1 MVKLE
6 PLIITVALTG
16 AEVKVSDNPY
26 LPITPEQIAKDAIE
40 CYYAGARIAHIH
52 VRDNEGNPS
61 SDINL
66 FKKVKDLINKEV
78 PLLVQFTTGG
88 AIGMTEDE
96 RAKVLELLPD
106 MATLNMGSINFGN
119 EVFINSPNFIEK
131 LALKMKELNIKPE
144 IEIYDFGMLETLVYY
159 VKRGYIEEPV
169 WVDFVLG
176 IKGGAPAEANILI
189 NMVNYLKLK
198 GIKFYWSVASVGKNQ
213 LPMNILAIVL
223 GGNVRTGLEDN
234 IYYHKGIFA
243 TNLSLTQ
250 RIVRIANEINRSIA
264 DIDYVIN
271 TLNIKSRLKNNLS

>member
-1 MVKLE
+1 MIKLE

-16 AEVKVSDNPY
+16 VEVKVSDNPY
-26 LPITPEQIAKDAIE
+26 LPITPEQIAKDSIE

-66 FKKVKDLINKEV
+66 FKKLKDLINKEV
-78 PLLVQFTTGG
+78 PMLVQFTTGG
-88 AIGMTEDE
+88 AIGMIEDE

-106 MATLNMGSINFGN
+106 MATLNMESINFGN
-119 EVFINSPNFIEK
+119 EVFINSPNFIQK
-131 LALKMKELNIKPE
+131 LALKMKELNIKSE
-144 IEIYDFGMLETLVYY
+144 IEILVYY
-159 VKRGYIEEPV
+159 IKRGYIEEPV

-176 IKGGAPAEANILI
+176 IKGGAPAKANILI

-250 RIVRIANEINRSIA
+250 RIFRIANEVNRPIA
-264 DIDYVIN
+264 DIDYVIS
-271 TLNIKSRLKNNLS
+271 TLNIKSRLKNNLA

>member
-1 MVKLE
+1 LD

-40 CYYAGARIAHIH
+40 CYHAGARIAHIH
-52 VRDNEGNPS
+52 VRDNQGIPS
-61 SDINL
+61 SDVNL

-78 PLLVQFTTGG
+78 PMLVQFTTGG

-96 RAKVLELLPD
+96 RSKVLELLPD
-106 MATLNMGSINFGN
+106 MATLNMGSINFGD
-119 EVFINSPNFIEK
+119 EVFINSPYFIEK
-131 LALKMKELNIKPE
+131 LALKMRELNIKPE
-144 IEIYDFGMLETLVYY
+144 LEIYDFGMLETLVYY

-169 WVDFVLG
+169 WIDFVLG

-189 NMVNYLKLK
+189 NMVNYLKIK
-198 GIKFYWSVASVGKNQ
+198 GIKFYWSVASIGKNQ

-234 IYYHKGIFA
+234 IYYHKGILA

-250 RIVRIANEINRSIA
+250 RIVRIANEINRPIA

-271 TLNIKSRLKNNLS
+271 TLNIKSRLKNNLA